1 MDKVLIFGN
10 GYVGNKF
17 KERIPN
23 AAISPVDITDAAAVN
38 AALAEHKPDVVINC
52 AGKTGKPN
60 VDWCEDHKD
69 ETFASNVL
77 GPLVLARECKKQGKF
92 LVHIGSGCVYEGDN
106 NGKGFAEDDQANF
119 FGSFYSRTKLLSEQM
134 LKEFPVLQL
143 RLRMPLDSA
152 PGPRNFVTKITKYQK
167 VISVQNS
174 ISVIDDFL
182 SAAIELINRRKT
194 GIYNLT
200 NPGAIEHKEILEMY
214 KEIVDPSF
222 SYTLMPLKELEGI
235 TKARRSNCVLN
246 TEKLAAEG
254 ISMMPI
260 KDAVKKALEEY
271 KKNIG

>member
-1 MDKVLIFGN
+1 MDKTLIFGN
-10 GYVGNKF
+10 GYIGNKF
-17 KERIPN
+17 KGRLPN
-23 AAISPVDITDAAAVN
+23 AVISSVDITNSEAVN

-52 AGKTGKPN
+52 AGKTGRPN
-60 VDWCEDHKD
+60 VDWCEEHKD

-92 LVHIGSGCVYEGDN
+92 LAHIGSGCVYEGDN
-106 NGKGFAEDDQANF
+106 NGKGFAEDDPANF

-143 RLRMPLDSA
+143 RLRMPLDSM
-152 PGPRNFVTKITKYQK
+152 PGPRNFVTKITKYPK
-167 VISVQNS
+167 VISVPNS

-254 ISMMPI
+254 ISLMPI
-260 KDAVKKALEEY
+260 KDAVRKALKEY